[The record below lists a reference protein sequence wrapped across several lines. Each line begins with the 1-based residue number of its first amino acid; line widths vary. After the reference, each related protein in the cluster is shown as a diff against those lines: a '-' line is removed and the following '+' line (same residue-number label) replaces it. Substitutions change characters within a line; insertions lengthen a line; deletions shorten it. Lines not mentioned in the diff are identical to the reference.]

1 MPQVGDL
8 GHNENGMSLKYFRDR
23 KWCELMDKMAGGIQ
37 KSRSLKSV
45 GYATN
50 PEVTLT
56 PNQNF
61 GLILGGRAAGPSTMR
76 TAHNARFWEKS
87 LGFSFW
93 IAEAEMD
100 KLKH

>member
-1 MPQVGDL
+1 VVRTYGQDGRRNL
-8 GHNENGMSLKYFRDR
+8 EITFAQISRICR
-23 KWCELMDKMAGGIQ
+23 K
-37 KSRSLKSV
+37 
-45 GYATN
+45 
-50 PEVTLT
+50 PVTKT

-61 GLILGGRAAGPSTMR
+61 ELILGGRAAGPSTML
-76 TAHNARFWEKS
+76 TAHNARLWEKS